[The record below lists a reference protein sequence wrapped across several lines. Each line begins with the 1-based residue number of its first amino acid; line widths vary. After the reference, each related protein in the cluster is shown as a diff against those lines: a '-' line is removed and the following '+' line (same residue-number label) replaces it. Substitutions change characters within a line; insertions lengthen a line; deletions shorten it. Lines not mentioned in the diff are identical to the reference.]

1 MLLVNM
7 LVVGWMEPNLMNLH
21 EGINGPRKASKGV
34 RLKDDLEALSV
45 KVVRQVE
52 PIRSNR
58 LQLTSCDVSCTK
70 ISL

>member
-45 KVVRQVE
+45 KVVR
-52 PIRSNR
+52 
-58 LQLTSCDVSCTK
+58 
-70 ISL
+70 